1 MRPSEIED
9 EEMESD
15 KENLEEHNYSM
26 NSRGSGRISS
36 QNKQRIIE
44 FYKTDKFIQEEGEI

>member
-15 KENLEEHNYSM
+15 KENFEEHNYSL
-26 NSRGSGRISS
+26 NSKGSGRISS

-44 FYKTDKFIQEEGEI
+44 FYKTDKLL